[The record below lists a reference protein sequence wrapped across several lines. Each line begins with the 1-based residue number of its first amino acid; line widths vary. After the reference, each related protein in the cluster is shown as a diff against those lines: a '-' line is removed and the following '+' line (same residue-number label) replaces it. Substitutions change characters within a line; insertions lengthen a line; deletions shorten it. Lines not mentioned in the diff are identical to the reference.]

1 MKKLIFIALMFST
14 LTIAMGQDKGS
25 YITVGGDLGWT
36 KFFYDLDEG
45 SSRGKLG
52 YGGNIGY
59 QYFFSPNWGIGVKAE
74 FFVFN
79 TQSRYQNRL
88 FTFEGQVDDLFM
100 NELNEPTE
108 YELDVTLRNWRENQK
123 TSFFNIPLMLL
134 YQTRFGQSKNVG
146 MYGGIGAKAQF
157 PIKSTYKRN
166 KGNALLLAYYPDYN
180 MRIVEEFPLPSQH
193 GFGSN
198 GNLNW
203 KGDNE
208 LKFGVAVTGELGFLF
223 ALSRRVDLTVGVSA
237 DYGLMDIKDKS
248 VELLYPTGSQQR
260 VDYIGQNL
268 AYNGI
273 LNSQEINKNHPFA
286 LKGELGLRIK
296 IGKLTEKRGKKSE
309 DKQDEI
315 IELLRGLANRPADTI
330 ILNPTIEVTFPEE
343 YFDRISSRRD
353 ADSNTLDG
361 VPVADI
367 EILMEPVFFD
377 LNQSVL
383 RRDAKETLDR
393 KMDMLR
399 RHDQVR
405 LTIVGHTCDLGS
417 YKHNYELSRRRAET
431 VRSYLISNGIRP
443 SRLTIV
449 PEGMNN
455 PMNPN
460 DTEQHRQLNRQVN
473 FIVGK

>member
-59 QYFFSPNWGIGVKAE
+59 QYFFSKNWGVGIQAE
-74 FFVFN
+74 FSVFN
-79 TQSRYQNRL
+79 TQSRYNSRT
-88 FTFEGQVDDLFM
+88 FTFADQVDDEGFD
-100 NELNEPTE
+100 
-108 YELDVTLRNWRENQK
+108 YDLDVTLRRWRENQK
-123 TSFFNIPLMLL
+123 TYFFNVPLMLM
-134 YQTRFGQSKNVG
+134 YQTRFGQTQNVG
-146 MYGGIGAKAQF
+146 MYGGIGAKAQL
-157 PIKSTYKRN
+157 PIKSTYKRHR
-166 KGNALLLAYYPDYN
+166 GDALFLAYYPEIN
-180 MRIVEEFPLPSQH
+180 WRVPEENSLPQY
-193 GFGSN
+193 GYGSN
-198 GNLNW
+198 GNLSL

-237 DYGLMDIKDKS
+237 DYGLMDIKDKNVGLLS
-248 VELLYPTGSQQR
+248 VEGNQQGL
-260 VDYIGQNL
+260 DYIGQNMS
-268 AYNGI
+268 YEGI

-343 YFDRISSRRD
+343 YFDRISARRD
-353 ADSNTLDG
+353 AAESNPLDG
-361 VPVADI
+361 VPVTDI

-377 LNQSVL
+377 INQSVL
-383 RRDAKETLDR
+383 RRDARETLDR
-393 KMDMLR
+393 KMDILR
-399 RHDQVR
+399 KHDQVR
-405 LTIVGHTCDLGS
+405 LTIVGHTCNLGS
-417 YKHNYELSRRRAET
+417 YKLNYELSKRRAET